1 VSAQAA
7 FLDGLVGTA
16 VSFTK
21 QIGEADLL
29 DFARV
34 TGDSHPN
41 HTDEAYALAAG
52 LGGRVAQGSLMVGLI
67 AGASTQYLTQLGRP
81 AVSYGYDR
89 VRFLKL
95 VHIGDRLTVDY
106 RITEVDTA
114 KSNASAQARINNQNG
129 DLVAVGINILHFT

>member
-1 VSAQAA
+1 MSTQTA

-16 VSFTK
+16 VSFVK

-41 HTDEAYALAAG
+41 HTDEAYALASG

-67 AGASTQYLTQLGRP
+67 AGASTQYLMQLGRP

-95 VHIGDRLTVDY
+95 VHIGDRLTIDY
-106 RITEVDTA
+106 RITEVDPA
-114 KSNASAQARINNQNG
+114 KSNASAQARISNQDG

>member
-1 VSAQAA
+1 MDAQTV

-16 VSFTK
+16 ASFVK
-21 QIGEADLL
+21 QIGESDLL

-41 HTDEAYALAAG
+41 HTDEAYAVAAG

-81 AVSYGYDR
+81 AVSYGYER

-106 RITEVDTA
+106 RIVEVDPA
-114 KSNASAQARINNQNG
+114 KSNASAQARISNQDG